1 MSGAVVR
8 PGAGPLFEAESLS
21 ISFGGVHAVRDVSF
35 AIAEGEVFSIIGPN
49 GAGKTTVFNLVSRF
63 YDSDS
68 GVMRFA
74 GEDMTRTPA
83 HHVAELGIARTF
95 QNTELFERET
105 VLENLLIGRHSHRRT
120 NWVQDLLFLPRTRR
134 QEVAFRE
141 KVEQV
146 MDMLRLQRHRR
157 ALVGNLPYGARKLV
171 EIGRALCAGPRL
183 LLLDEPS
190 SGLNPEETEDLAFWI
205 EDIVADLGVTVAM
218 VEHDMNL
225 VASVSNRVLAMADG
239 VAIATGAP
247 DAIQQHPQVLRAY
260 LGDDLGDD
268 APPPGPTGS

>member
-1 MSGAVVR
+1 MTGATP
-8 PGAGPLFEAESLS
+8 PGAAQGALFEAESLS

-63 YDSDS
+63 YDCDS
-68 GVMRFA
+68 GALRFA

-105 VLENLLIGRHSHRRT
+105 VLENLLIGRHVHRRT
-120 NWVQDLLFLPRTRR
+120 NLVEDILFLPRARR

-146 MDMLRLQRHRR
+146 IDLLHLQRHRR

-171 EIGRALCAGPRL
+171 EIGRALCTGPRL

-205 EDIVADLGVTVAM
+205 EDIVADFGVTVAM

-225 VASVSNRVLAMADG
+225 VASVSDRVLAMADG
-239 VAIATGAP
+239 AAIATGTP
-247 DAIQQHPQVLRAY
+247 DAIQQHAGVLRAY
-260 LGDDLGDD
+260 LGDD
-268 APPPGPTGS
+268 APPPETET